1 MEACTEPA
9 GFRSD
14 PGIFAWR
21 AHSSG
26 TPAAIVRF
34 HQCQKFHRKA
44 RLRTPARIPSAHP
57 NWERL
62 CGPLP
67 DHRDAPKVRR
77 DRNLNVLSSTLIYI
91 WLLQH

>member
-9 GFRSD
+9 GFRLD
-14 PGIFAWR
+14 PGISAR
-21 AHSSG
+21 RTHSSG

-44 RLRTPARIPSAHP
+44 RLCPSARIPSAHP
-57 NWERL
+57 NRGRL
-62 CGPLP
+62 RGPLP
-67 DHRDAPKVRR
+67 DHRDAPKVGR
-77 DRNLNVLSSTLIYI
+77 DWNLNVLPSTLIYL